1 LQTGGNMAYRY
12 FIRLAYSGLTYC
24 GWQIQPNGITV
35 QQLVNNGLSVIIRYK
50 GSVTGCGRT
59 DAGVSS
65 GNYFAHFDHE
75 EAFSEKSLF
84 QIAFRLNRFLPQ
96 DIVVYEIKS
105 VLPGA
110 HARFSALWREYE
122 YLIIRRK
129 DPFNFHNSY
138 FVHGDLDIEKMNTCA
153 KLLLG
158 RHDFQCFSKVNTQ
171 VNNYLCEIKNSSWI
185 EKDHM
190 LKFTIR
196 ADRFLRNMVRAIVG
210 TMLDVG
216 RGKITIE
223 EFQKIIDSHDRGK
236 AGYSVPA
243 KGLTLNGVGY
253 PEEIFSDKPTFF
265 LSESNEKIIS
275 HYYTNPDS
283 TPDSDDETIP
293 VSNQ

>member
-1 LQTGGNMAYRY
+1 MAYRY
-12 FIRLAYSGLTYC
+12 FIRLAYNGLTYC
-24 GWQIQPNGITV
+24 GWQIQPNGASV
-35 QQLVNNGLSVIIRYK
+35 QQLVDNGLSAIIGFK

-59 DAGVSS
+59 DAGVSA

-75 EAFSEKSLF
+75 EAFSDESLF

-96 DIVVYEIKS
+96 DIVIFEIKS

-122 YLIIRRK
+122 YLIIRQK

-138 FVHGDLDIEKMNTCA
+138 FLHGDLDIEKMNTCA
-153 KLLLG
+153 KFLLG

-171 VNNYLCEIKNSSWI
+171 VNNYLCEIKNATWI
-185 EKDHM
+185 EKDHK

-216 RGKITIE
+216 RGKISIE

-243 KGLTLNGVGY
+243 KGLTLTGVGY
-253 PEEIFSDKPTFF
+253 PEELFSDKPVFF
-265 LSESNEKIIS
+265 SSENYEKIIS

-283 TPDSDDETIP
+283 PQDSDDETIE
-293 VSNQ
+293 VSNP